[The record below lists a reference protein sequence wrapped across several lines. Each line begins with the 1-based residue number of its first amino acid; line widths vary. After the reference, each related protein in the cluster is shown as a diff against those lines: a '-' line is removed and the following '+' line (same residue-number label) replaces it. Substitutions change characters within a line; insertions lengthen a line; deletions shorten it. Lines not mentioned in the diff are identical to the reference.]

1 MKMFRCLIFSFQFLV
16 VSSAI
21 GVALGQT
28 ILGAF
33 MLLKLWNVNVTAFS
47 WIPILSFSI
56 VVFVSML
63 GVLSLPF
70 LLLAGKLNKLLHQSG
85 TFYRNLFTKFCKE
98 LMPEKI
104 KDGSV
109 AFCMGISWIFS
120 FITIKYLPLLND
132 LIGFYGSMFLFAGIC
147 VCAAVFIIVFM
158 PETKRKTHEEIM
170 KSLE

>member
-1 MKMFRCLIFSFQFLV
+1 M
-16 VSSAI
+16 SSAI

-28 ILGAF
+28 ILGAY
-33 MLLKLWNVNVTAFS
+33 MMIKSWNVDVTAFN
-47 WIPILSFSI
+47 WIPVASFSF

-63 GVLSLPF
+63 GLLSLPF
-70 LLLAGKLNKLLHQSG
+70 LLLA
-85 TFYRNLFTKFCKE
+85 E

-109 AFCMGISWIFS
+109 AFCMAISWIFS

-132 LIGFYGSMFLFAGIC
+132 AIGFHGSMFLFAAIC
-147 VCAAVFIIVFM
+147 VFGAVYIIIFM
-158 PETKRKTHEEIM
+158 PETKCKTHEQIM